1 MKFRRGEIVTV
12 QQKTIGIRDSMS
24 PKREGI
30 ISPGTVGTVRAVSTR
45 KLIGIPEK
53 SVLVD
58 FPSLIDERWV
68 RPGDLQHGN
77 PGAAYHRGRA
87 KVFNDLKHQAYRT
100 PSLSLEYEM
109 RQSDQER
116 DAVASEAS
124 GMANPTKGQPITLK
138 CNFCGKVFKRSIGP
152 KTYEIKCSKCGE
164 YDVEPLNANPRR
176 KPQWRKK
183 GESLTHFEQ
192 RRGRYV
198 DRVIGDMTKKRN
210 PTRTAVTKSIIPWAI
225 IGGLAWLIYKYRS

>member
-77 PGAAYHRGRA
+77 PSTAWH
-87 KVFNDLKHQAYRT
+87 
-100 PSLSLEYEM
+100 
-109 RQSDQER
+109 
-116 DAVASEAS
+116 
-124 GMANPTKGQPITLK
+124 
-138 CNFCGKVFKRSIGP
+138 
-152 KTYEIKCSKCGE
+152 
-164 YDVEPLNANPRR
+164 
-176 KPQWRKK
+176 
-183 GESLTHFEQ
+183 
-192 RRGRYV
+192 
-198 DRVIGDMTKKRN
+198 KRN
-210 PTRTAVTKSIIPWAI
+210 PTRRSVAKPFLSLVLV
-225 IGGLAWLIYKYRS
+225 GGLAWLIYKYRS